1 VPEYVRDRDGDVW
14 EWDAS
19 GGVFRSS
26 ALYPRTRDEL
36 TADFGP
42 ISPCAADGR
51 PLDSPDTVRALVA
64 GAFLD
69 YAERWEA
76 EYARVPARHNPFAA
90 VARETADAIL
100 RGDVQPAKAP

>member
-1 VPEYVRDRDGDVW
+1 VSEYVRDRDGDVW

-19 GGVFRSS
+19 SEVFRAS

-42 ISPCAADGR
+42 ISPCAADGS
-51 PLDSPDTVRALVA
+51 PLEKPEIIRALVA

-69 YAERWEA
+69 YAERWEE
-76 EYARVPARHNPFAA
+76 EYRRRPCSHNPFAGL
-90 VARETADAIL
+90 ARETADAIL